1 MPGKPSFM
9 AGILGTLL
17 LPEGAIS
24 GVLSFNNGVIDG
36 IDPLKA
42 GSPSPAGVRAWPGF
56 VSPGFVDI
64 HVHGGAG
71 HDFMDGTA
79 QAFEAVCR
87 AHARHGTTSLLA
99 TSTVAPDSMIRR
111 FLNAAES
118 LVDKP
123 TGGARVAGVHLY
135 GPFFAPAAKGCH
147 PSEGLVAPADCDFR
161 TMLNPSFVRTA
172 SVAPELH
179 GAWEFAR
186 ACRGLGVRL
195 NLGHSHAT
203 FEQVEKAVGWGARH
217 VDHLFCAMSDRAR
230 LRQEQTYPMRGGLM
244 EATLCLDELT
254 TEVIADG
261 RHLADELLRLAF
273 KIKGPHRL
281 ALVTDAMRGMD
292 CPDGPYAFGP
302 MELGER
308 VLKRDGV
315 GLTLDGKALAS
326 AVAGM
331 DQGFRIMLRATGA
344 PPHVVAIMASMT
356 PARIAGLETSIG
368 SLEVGKK
375 ADFVLLDEAWNVR
388 ETWVGGE
395 PVFIA

>member
-1 MPGKPSFM
+1 M
-9 AGILGTLL
+9 AGLLGTLL
-17 LPEGAIS
+17 LPERAIS
-24 GVLSFNNGVIDG
+24 GVLSFNNGVIVG
-36 IDPLKA
+36 VDPLA
-42 GSPSPAGVRAWPGF
+42 PGAPPPPGARAWPGF
-56 VSPGFVDI
+56 VAPGFVDI

-71 HDFMDGTA
+71 HDFMDGTSL
-79 QAFEAVCR
+79 AFQQVCR

-99 TSTVAPDSMIRR
+99 TSTVAPYWMIER
-111 FLNAAES
+111 FLHAAEG
-118 LVDKP
+118 LIDKP

-135 GPFFAPAAKGCH
+135 GPFFAPSAKGCH
-147 PSEGLVAPADCDFR
+147 PDAGLAAPADCDFR
-161 TMLNPSFVRTA
+161 RILNPSVVRTA

-179 GAWEFAR
+179 GAREFAST
-186 ACRGLGVRL
+186 CRELGVRL

-203 FEQVEKAVGWGARH
+203 FDQVERAVGWGARH

-244 EATLCLDELT
+244 EATLCLDDLT

-281 ALVTDAMRGMD
+281 ALVTDAMRGLD
-292 CPDGPYAFGP
+292 CPDGSYAFGP

-331 DQGFRIMLRATGA
+331 DQGFRTMLRATGA
-344 PPHVVAIMASMT
+344 PPHVVATMASMT

-368 SLEVGKK
+368 SLELGKK
-375 ADFVLLDEAWNVR
+375 ADFVLLDESWNVR
-388 ETWVGGE
+388 ETWVGGD
-395 PVFIA
+395 PVFIG